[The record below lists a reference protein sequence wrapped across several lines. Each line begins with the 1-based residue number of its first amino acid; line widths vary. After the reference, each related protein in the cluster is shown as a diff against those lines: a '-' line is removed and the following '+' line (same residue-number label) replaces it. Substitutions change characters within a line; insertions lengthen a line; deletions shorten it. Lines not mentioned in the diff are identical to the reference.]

1 MKLLEYISKQRGLAN
16 RLAESIDVPPVLISQ
31 WANQKRSVPLDRCVQ
46 IEQATEGQVTCE
58 ELRPDKAWYW
68 SYLRTTCTH
77 IGTSP
82 AVAAEER
89 TP

>member
-1 MKLLEYISKQRGLAN
+1 MKLQEYVAQLGSQAKLA
-16 RLAESIDVPPVLISQ
+16 RTLGVPAVLISQ
-31 WANQKRSVPLDRCVQ
+31 WANQKRPVPLDRCVQ

-68 SYLRTTCTH
+68 TYLRTTCTH
-77 IGTSP
+77 IGASTVS
-82 AVAAEER
+82 VGER